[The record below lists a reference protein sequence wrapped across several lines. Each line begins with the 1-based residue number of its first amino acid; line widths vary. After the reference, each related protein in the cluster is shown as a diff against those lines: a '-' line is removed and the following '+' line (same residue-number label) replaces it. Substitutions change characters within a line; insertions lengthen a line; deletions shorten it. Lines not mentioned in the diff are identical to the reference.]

1 MARHLGLVLPRS
13 MGTFMHTT
21 PRLIG
26 LAAVFVL
33 ATLNPTVTAQQR
45 PTSVSDQQ
53 LSDLVGRVET
63 GVTAFRAS
71 VNRDSSGAR
80 GQDRSDLDRSLVD
93 LQQAAERLRQGRQSR
108 RGDGSRGVADLLERA
123 STVDRLVTNSSLNAA
138 AARDWRGVRRNLDE
152 LARAHGLASEW
163 GADRGA
169 GRDQRREGRDRLTG
183 TYQLDASRGDESERA
198 VQQATRQLRPNQRQA
213 AEKRLMNRLQAPE
226 TMAIDRK
233 GASVTMASSR
243 GRQVTFEADGQ
254 VRREEGPAG
263 RSIST
268 RAVLT
273 GDQLAVTTT
282 GNRRSDFSVTLEP
295 TDDGRSL
302 RVTRRIQDET
312 LRQPVT
318 VVSYYRKTSD
328 EANWDIDAARPGR
341 SSGRNPAAADFGVP
355 DGTRLVGTLDSPLT
369 TRTSNAEDRFS
380 ITTRSPS
387 QFEGA
392 VIEGTISSVNA
403 SGRVN
408 GRAEMALNFE
418 RIRLRNGRTH
428 DFAAVIETVR
438 TVDGDTIAVNEE
450 GTVAD
455 GSQTQKTVQRGAIG
469 AALGAIIGAIGGGGQ
484 GAAIGAAIGAGGGAG
499 TVIAQG
505 RDQLELA
512 RNTEFTIISGAR
524 GSEPVARER

>member
-1 MARHLGLVLPRS
+1 
-13 MGTFMHTT
+13 MHKT

-33 ATLNPTVTAQQR
+33 ATLNPAVTAQQR
-45 PTSVSDQQ
+45 PPSMSDQQ
-53 LSDLVGRVET
+53 RSDLLSRVEA
-63 GVTAFRAS
+63 GVSAFRAS
-71 VNRDSSGAR
+71 VNRDR
-80 GQDRSDLDRSLVD
+80 GGNRVNDRSDLDRSLDD
-93 LQQAAERLRQGRQSR
+93 LQQATERLREGRQSR

-123 STVDRLVTNSSLNAA
+123 SAVDRLVANNPLNAA
-138 AARDWRGVRRNLDE
+138 AQRDWRGVRRNLDE
-152 LARAHGLASEW
+152 LARAHGLGSDW
-163 GADRGA
+163 DTDRGA
-169 GRDQRREGRDRLTG
+169 GREQRREGRDRLTG
-183 TYQLDASRGDESERA
+183 TYQLDTSRGDESAKA

-226 TMAIDRK
+226 TMVIDRN
-233 GASVTMASSR
+233 GGSVTMASSR
-243 GRQVTFEADGQ
+243 GRQVTFDADGQ
-254 VRREEGPAG
+254 MRREEGPGG
-263 RSIST
+263 RNIDT

-282 GNRRSDFSVTLEP
+282 GNRGSDFSVTLEP

-328 EANWDIDAARPGR
+328 EANWDIDGVRPRR
-341 SSGRNPAAADFGVP
+341 SSGRNSPADDLGVP
-355 DGTRLVGTLDSPLT
+355 DGTRLVGTLDNPLT
-369 TRTSNAEDRFS
+369 TRSSNAEDRFS

-418 RIRLRNGRTH
+418 RIRLRGGRTH
-428 DFAAVIETVR
+428 DFAGVIETVR
-438 TVDGDTIAVNEE
+438 TVDGDTIGVNRE
-450 GTVAD
+450 GTVED
-455 GSQTQKTVQRGAIG
+455 GSQAQKTVHRGAIG

-499 TVIAQG
+499 TVMAQG

-512 RNTEFTIISGAR
+512 RDTEFTIISGTR
-524 GSEPVARER
+524 GDEPVARER